1 MRSMTAS
8 LSSSSSSSSSALPT
22 LDEIKQAQEL
32 VYSVM
37 QATPQICW
45 PLLCEKLGTE
55 VWVKHEN
62 HTPIAAFKARTAV
75 VYATELFRGTN
86 SITGLVTATRG
97 NHGQSVA
104 LAAKRFDIPA
114 HVVVPIGNSREKNA
128 AMRAQGANLIE
139 FG

>member
-1 MRSMTAS
+1 MNSMTVSLSSSPS
-8 LSSSSSSSSSALPT
+8 LSSSSTLPT

-45 PLLCEKLGTE
+45 PLLCERLGTE

-62 HTPIAAFKARTAV
+62 HTPIGAFKARTAV
-75 VYATELFRGTN
+75 VYAAELFCQSN
-86 SITGLVTATRG
+86 SIKGLIAATRG

-104 LAAKRFDIPA
+104 LAARRFGVPA
-114 HVVVPIGNSREKNA
+114 RIVVPFGNSREKNA
-128 AMRAQGANLIE
+128 AM
-139 FG
+139 

>member
-1 MRSMTAS
+1 MHSMTAS
-8 LSSSSSSSSSALPT
+8 LSSSTSSSTLPT

-45 PLLCEKLGTE
+45 PLLCERLGTE

-62 HTPIAAFKARTAV
+62 QTPIGAFKARTAV
-75 VYATELFRGTN
+75 VYAAELFRQSKNLTA
-86 SITGLVTATRG
+86 LVTATRG

-104 LAAKRFDIPA
+104 LAASRFRVPA
-114 HVVVPIGNSREKNA
+114 HIVVPRGNSAEENA
-128 AMRAQGANLIE
+128 VM
-139 FG
+139 